1 MIYTYIRVV
10 SHVYTY
16 RPTHTF
22 MMAYAYIRINPNEHM
37 YKIQPTIYL
46 AFVPLIFLIPNTI
59 SQDTANATTAATGIC
74 KLNGI
79 SNALASRTLGPVK
92 K

>member
-16 RPTHTF
+16 RPTRTLAL
-22 MMAYAYIRINPNEHM
+22 AYAYIRISLCERTYN
-37 YKIQPTIYL
+37 QPTIYL
-46 AFVPLIFLIPNTI
+46 AFLPQIFLIPNTI
-59 SQDTANATTAATGIC
+59 NQDTANATTEAAGIC
-74 KLNGI
+74 KPKGI
-79 SNALASRTLGPVK
+79 FKALANSTLGPVK